1 MSGLRKIIAN
11 NVIYDNASSG
21 LTADTVQEAID
32 EISDASITI
41 NAKVNT
47 FANLP
52 AASLHNDQIYLV
64 EQYSTGHLSGL
75 YYSDGSNWT
84 FRDDKITYSINA
96 FTGTNKVLKVNSTST
111 KEIIETDIE
120 IDSSNN
126 LDLKAG
132 GLKDS
137 NVSTAVKLG
146 SATDTSLTTT
156 KKDILG
162 GINENKSNIDLKAND
177 NAVVHLAGNETIAD
191 VKTFS
196 SSPIVPTP
204 TTDMQASTKKY
215 VDDNNKMS
223 FVETATCSTA
233 SATEAK
239 TATLTNFSL
248 TTGIKFRITFSNT
261 NTGAAPTLNINSTG
275 AKPIADENGNA
286 ASATYPFLVK
296 AGTTVEFTYDG
307 TNFVYTNKVVKNYKS
322 TNDWYRIWSNGF
334 IEQGSVFSLSEDH
347 DDYSVTLLLAFVDGY
362 YNLLTRGNYV
372 TNTNGA
378 TNQGVSRIAGN
389 WNTRS
394 TTAFTMATSV
404 VDSAYI
410 WEAKGF

>member
-307 TNFVYTNKVVKNYKS
+307 TNFVYTNKVVKSIVGCDIY
-322 TNDWYRIWSNGF
+322 SNGRMV
-334 IEQGSVFSLSEDH
+334 QYGNHDHGSNANNWTNTVTFPVAFRDTA
-347 DDYSVTLLLAFVDGY
+347 YSVIVTSVDPASGQ
-362 YNLLTRGNYV
+362 
-372 TNTNGA
+372 TNIN
-378 TNQGVSRIAGN
+378 AG
-389 WNTRS
+389 S
-394 TTAFTMATSV
+394 KATSTFAIETSPNYGSSYNQRYA
-404 VDSAYI
+404 DWFAI
-410 WEAKGF
+410 GF

>member
-177 NAVVHLAGNETIAD
+177 NAVVHNTGNETIAD
-191 VKTFS
+191 VKTFNSFPITPS
-196 SSPIVPTP
+196 SAP
-204 TTDMQASTKKY
+204 TTDYQTANKKY
-215 VDDNNKMS
+215 VDDNFTKLDGSNAV
-223 FVETATCSTA
+223 FN
-233 SATEAK
+233 
-239 TATLTNFSL
+239 TL
-248 TTGIKFRITFSNT
+248 
-261 NTGAAPTLNINSTG
+261 
-275 AKPIADENGNA
+275 
-286 ASATYPFLVK
+286 
-296 AGTTVEFTYDG
+296 
-307 TNFVYTNKVVKNYKS
+307 
-322 TNDWYRIWSNGF
+322 
-334 IEQGSVFSLSEDH
+334 
-347 DDYSVTLLLAFVDGY
+347 
-362 YNLLTRGNYV
+362 
-372 TNTNGA
+372 
-378 TNQGVSRIAGN
+378 
-389 WNTRS
+389 S
-394 TTAFTMATSV
+394 TTAKQNIKNLFKPDFSAGVSKTTVTTGWTADADGTVYVRKDAIVNGNPLDVMINGKKVSAFAIGVSNAPITSSCYVEIYEGQTMTYGTNVDACTFYPFTN
-404 VDSAYI
+404 
-410 WEAKGF
+410 